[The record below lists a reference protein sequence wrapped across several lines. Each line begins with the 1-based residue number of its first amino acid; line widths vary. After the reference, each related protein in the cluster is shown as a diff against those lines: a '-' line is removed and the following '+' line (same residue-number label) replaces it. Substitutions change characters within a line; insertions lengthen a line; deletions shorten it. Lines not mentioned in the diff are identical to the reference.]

1 MKKAIA
7 MILLGVM
14 SLSLLTGCGKKE
26 ETPAVSDTAQETSIS
41 APEEGFSDMTFPHQ
55 LMRVILLEQVYRA
68 YRISS
73 GEPYHK

>member
-14 SLSLLTGCGKKE
+14 SLSLLAGCGKKG

-41 APEEGFSDMTFPHQ
+41 APEEVPVS
-55 LMRVILLEQVYRA
+55 
-68 YRISS
+68 
-73 GEPYHK
+73 EP

>member
-26 ETPAVSDTAQETSIS
+26 ETPAVSDTAHGNIHICTGGS
-41 APEEGFSDMTFPHQ
+41 AG
-55 LMRVILLEQVYRA
+55 
-68 YRISS
+68 
-73 GEPYHK
+73 K

>member
-26 ETPAVSDTAQETSIS
+26 ETSAVSDTAQETSIS
-41 APEEGFSDMTFPHQ
+41 GTGGSAG
-55 LMRVILLEQVYRA
+55 
-68 YRISS
+68 
-73 GEPYHK
+73 K

>member
-26 ETPAVSDTAQETSIS
+26 GNIHICTGGS
-41 APEEGFSDMTFPHQ
+41 AG
-55 LMRVILLEQVYRA
+55 
-68 YRISS
+68 
-73 GEPYHK
+73 K

>member
-14 SLSLLTGCGKKE
+14 SLSLLAGCGKKG

-41 APEEGFSDMTFPHQ
+41 APEEAPVSEPEIPAVPEGISD
-55 LMRVILLEQVYRA
+55 R
-68 YRISS
+68 
-73 GEPYHK
+73 

>member
-41 APEEGFSDMTFPHQ
+41 APEEVPVSEPEIPEVPEGHG
-55 LMRVILLEQVYRA
+55 VI
-68 YRISS
+68 
-73 GEPYHK
+73 

>member
-26 ETPAVSDTAQETSIS
+26 ETPAVSDTAQ
-41 APEEGFSDMTFPHQ
+41 
-55 LMRVILLEQVYRA
+55 
-68 YRISS
+68 
-73 GEPYHK
+73 

>member
-26 ETPAVSDTAQETSIS
+26 ETPAVIRYGTGNIHICTGGS
-41 APEEGFSDMTFPHQ
+41 AG
-55 LMRVILLEQVYRA
+55 
-68 YRISS
+68 
-73 GEPYHK
+73 K